1 MKTSFTSAVL
11 GLGMAVALAV
21 ASAPAAAQT
30 KLTVGYTAVSE
41 FLPLFVAKE
50 RGLFAKRGLD
60 VTPQQLAYSSVMPA
74 ALQSGSVQ
82 IAGAAS
88 PVLLLAND
96 NGMKLVGV
104 AGTSV
109 HQRESKAIGLVV
121 KTNGPIKTPADF
133 VGKKVGVPGLNAALH
148 ILTRKWLDD
157 RGVDTKRVTFVEAP
171 FPQMGD
177 LLRGGSIDA
186 AITADPFLGRIVQS
200 GLGAMLFPVAADLP
214 AGFSNM
220 LYMTTDAWE
229 AKNGEIV
236 KNFRQALQE
245 AIVYAQA
252 HPEEARADMGKYI
265 KLPPQV
271 LAALAV
277 PSFDASL
284 KASQLTFWA
293 DTMTQQQMLRAVPK
307 LDTMVA
313 K

>member
-1 MKTSFTSAVL
+1 MKTSLTFAVL
-11 GLGMAVALAV
+11 GFGLAVALAV
-21 ASAPAAAQT
+21 GSAPAAAQT
-30 KLTVGYTAVSE
+30 KITVGYTAVSE

-50 RGLFAKRGLD
+50 RGLFAKRGLV

-157 RGVDTKRVTFVEAP
+157 RGVDMKRVTFVEAP

-200 GLGAMLFPVAADLP
+200 GVGALLFQVAADLP

-220 LYMTTDAWE
+220 LYMTTDTWE
-229 AKNGEIV
+229 AKNGEVV
-236 KNFRQALQE
+236 KHFRQALHE
-245 AIVYAQA
+245 AIVFAQA

-271 LAALAV
+271 LASLAV

-293 DTMTQQQMLRAVPK
+293 DTMSQQQMLRAAPK
-307 LDTMVA
+307 LDTLVA